1 MIHGKD
7 QQGASPAPGPLCGDE
22 RQGQGVP
29 TPRQGDGEGRAGSG
43 VQPRVQAP
51 FRPGSGVRLRGQVLH
66 RDWAET
72 AAARVRAPSDAAG

>member
-1 MIHGKD
+1 MIHGED
-7 QQGASPAPGPLCGDE
+7 QQGASLAPGPICGDE

-29 TPRQGDGEGRAGSG
+29 APRQGDGEGRAGSG
-43 VQPRVQAP
+43 IQPRVQAP
-51 FRPGSGVRLRGQVLH
+51 FCPGCGVRLGGQAPH